1 MARTRSL
8 PALTR
13 CWSTWPCRPSW
24 RPARPARALLGGERG
39 RGVWAPGG
47 RGRLVSLPE
56 GRLHLTS
63 EPGEAGDAP
72 ETVTGALQEVLRSR
86 VIVLLTVIVDSIL
99 VAALVGVFWLLHYVI
114 GDISESSLADKIVI
128 IALQSIGAVGTVG
141 LMLAYLIRDLIVA
154 ARRVWRSR

>member
-1 MARTRSL
+1 
-8 PALTR
+8 
-13 CWSTWPCRPSW
+13 
-24 RPARPARALLGGERG
+24 
-39 RGVWAPGG
+39 
-47 RGRLVSLPE
+47 
-56 GRLHLTS
+56 LTS